1 MRKPWL
7 PTSDRRRSRARLQRL
22 RPTDRAPPPQCRSD
36 RAARLV
42 RARQPLHE
50 SGRAGAAVPRR
61 LHRRRRRGRGQ
72 TKMSTFA
79 RASPIT
85 SPARSNA
92 RESASTASLLLR
104 RQVPSSRCF
113 WSCRRSR
120 GEPVFPMAKQ
130 QRGQICSCQFS
141 NQTTTGR
148 SSVGHA
154 FANRSPASTRV
165 SGASRRAADGPART
179 PDIGGLTRRLRANLR
194 SCDSTLARASF
205 RAGQTKSHSPYRP
218 RVDAREFGPS
228 GRTGPLPRVRK

>member
-50 SGRAGAAVPRR
+50 SGRAGAALPRR

-120 GEPVFPMAKQ
+120 GEPCSRWRSNNEGRFVPASSRIR
-130 QRGQICSCQFS
+130 QRG
-141 NQTTTGR
+141 R
-148 SSVGHA
+148 SFVGHA